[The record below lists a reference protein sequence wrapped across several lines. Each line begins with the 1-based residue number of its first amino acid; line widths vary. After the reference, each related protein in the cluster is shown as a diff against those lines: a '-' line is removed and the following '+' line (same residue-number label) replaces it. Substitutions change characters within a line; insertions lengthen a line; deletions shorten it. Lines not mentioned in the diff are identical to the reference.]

1 MLLSQHADVGL
12 LLLQYDDI
20 NLSWCHCDVVM
31 MLLKKIKIV
40 STTEQVLTSLLNLI
54 VWLKASS
61 LTPNLSSLT
70 SIDVLKG
77 KSVLSDH
84 FYLISLKVTL

>member
-1 MLLSQHADVGL
+1 MMLLSQHADVGL

-31 MLLKKIKIV
+31 MLLKK
-40 STTEQVLTSLLNLI
+40 TTSLLNLI